1 VVALDLPANRDVLLE
16 TDTLRFRVDARD
28 DFGIRRVGLEW
39 EGLAD
44 SAAGADD
51 PAARTRGER
60 LLKAGGAAV
69 ESIEAAA
76 TFCPAALGI
85 APQPIFLRAFAEDY
99 KPGRPR
105 AVSTPLLIYVVNKEE
120 HALVINTR
128 LAQFR
133 QKANEVRDREM
144 ALLAG
149 NKELR
154 ELPSERLLEEDVRG
168 RLAGQAAAEE
178 ANGRRL
184 ERLVEEGAKLVR
196 EAMKN
201 PEFEAATLEQLAED
215 IQTLAD
221 IAENRMPSVADLLAQ
236 AAEATLAGTGRPAA
250 AGQARRGKTRREPAG
265 RDQAGS
271 GPAWPAGPTREAGRG
286 IDGG

>member
-1 VVALDLPANRDVLLE
+1 MPLDLPPNRDVLLD
-16 TDTLRFRVDARD
+16 TDTLRFRVDVRD

-39 EGLAD
+39 EGLAEW
-44 SAAGADD
+44 STGSDD

-60 LLKAGGAAV
+60 LLKQGGVDV
-69 ESIEAAA
+69 ESIEAVA

-105 AVSTPLLIYVVNKEE
+105 AVSTPLLIYVVDKAE
-120 HALVINTR
+120 HALVLNTR

-133 QKANEVRDREM
+133 QRASEVRDREM
-144 ALLAG
+144 GLLAN

-154 ELPSERLLEEDVRG
+154 NLPSERLLDEDVRG
-168 RLAGQAAAEE
+168 RLAGQAAAED
-178 ANGRRL
+178 ANARRL

-201 PEFEAATLEQLAED
+201 PDFEAGTLEKLAED
-215 IQTLAD
+215 IQALAD
-221 IAENRMPSVADLLAQ
+221 IAENRMPSVADLLEAVEGCGLFKAVIRMRSAQ
-236 AAEATLAGTGRPAA
+236 A
-250 AGQARRGKTRREPAG
+250 
-265 RDQAGS
+265 
-271 GPAWPAGPTREAGRG
+271 
-286 IDGG
+286 